1 MTSLADFRTAFQQRL
16 QDRIDG
22 LCLLCLGGFMAA
34 LARSNLYWYFLNPK
48 FSGLTACA
56 GALLL
61 LVGLALLLRPLPSKA
76 TPGRLWRQ
84 AVLLCFLSLAATSWG
99 QAASEQFPAAAN
111 PAATEGI
118 ATAPEPEAPVDLHP
132 VKNGAEYLRLNLA
145 ELYIMLDKGRTDLPP
160 RFALRAPVLRT
171 PELDARGHVLVRRI
185 AVVCCLADS
194 LDLGFLVRSA
204 DLAGINSGDWVEVF
218 GSLEPLPVA
227 DADLLKLVPK
237 GEGPSLSLT
246 YPKARIRAEG
256 IEPIPAPEFP
266 YLFEFRE
273 AEPFAW

>member
-1 MTSLADFRTAFQQRL
+1 MTSLAAFRAAFQQRL
-16 QDRIDG
+16 QDRVDG
-22 LCLLCLGGFMAA
+22 LCLLCLGALMAA
-34 LARSNLYWYFLNPK
+34 LARSGLYWYFLNPK
-48 FSGLTACA
+48 FSGLTLCA

-84 AVLLCFLSLAATSWG
+84 AVLLGFLSLAATAWG
-99 QAASEQFPAAAN
+99 QAANEQLPGAAN

-118 ATAPEPEAPVDLHP
+118 ATAPEPEAPVDPHP
-132 VKNGAEYLRLNLA
+132 VKNGVQYLRLNLA

-204 DLAGINSGDWVEVF
+204 NLEGVKSGDWVEVF
-218 GSLEPLPVA
+218 GTLEPLPA
-227 DADLLKLVPK
+227 SDADLLKLVPK
-237 GEGPSLSLT
+237 GEGPSLTLT
-246 YPKARIRAEG
+246 YPKARIRADA

-273 AEPFAW
+273 TEPFAW

>member
-1 MTSLADFRTAFQQRL
+1 MTTLTEFRAAFQQRL

-22 LCLLCLGGFMAA
+22 LCLLCLGGLMAA
-34 LARSNLYWYFLNPK
+34 LARSDLYWYFLNPR
-48 FSGLTACA
+48 FSGLTLGA

-61 LVGLALLLRPLPSKA
+61 LVGLTLLLRPLPSKA

-84 AVLLCFLSLAATSWG
+84 AVLLGFLSLAATAWG
-99 QAASEQFPAAAN
+99 QAANEQFTKAGN
-111 PAATEGI
+111 PASADDI
-118 ATAPEPEAPVDLHP
+118 AIAPEPEAPVDPHP
-132 VKNGAEYLRLNLA
+132 VKNGAQYLRLNLA
-145 ELYIMLDKGRTDLPP
+145 ELYIMLDKERTDLPP

-204 DLAGINSGDWVEVF
+204 DLKDVKSGDWVEVF
-218 GSLEPLPVA
+218 GSLEPIPA
-227 DADLLKLVPK
+227 SDADLLKLVPK

-246 YPKARIRAEG
+246 YPKARIQAEV
-256 IEPIPAPEFP
+256 IEPITAPEFP